1 MTFHSLSCTFQ
12 PERNV
17 EKSNENI
24 QKFLTHSLPPPRG
37 GGICEELEK
46 GRYENVS
53 NGGYGLVT
61 GSV

>member
-1 MTFHSLSCTFQ
+1 MTFHPISCTFQ
-12 PERNV
+12 PERIV

-24 QKFLTHSLPPPRG
+24 QKFLPHPTPR
-37 GGICEELEK
+37 ICEELEK

-53 NGGYGLVT
+53 NGGYDKLT